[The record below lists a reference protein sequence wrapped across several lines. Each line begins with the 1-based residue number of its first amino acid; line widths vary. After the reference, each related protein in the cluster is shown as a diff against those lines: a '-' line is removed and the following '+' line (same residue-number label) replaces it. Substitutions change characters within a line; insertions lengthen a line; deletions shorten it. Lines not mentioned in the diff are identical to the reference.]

1 MDNITPETSSTIQCM
16 CGTIVPEDEV
26 VFVNPSTKAIT
37 WTAEKGL
44 PYCKG
49 CVPVV
54 NEDL

>member
-1 MDNITPETSSTIQCM
+1 MDNITPETSSTIKCM
-16 CGTIVPEDEV
+16 CGTIVPEDGV

>member
-1 MDNITPETSSTIQCM
+1 MDNITPETASTIKCM
-16 CGTIVPEDEV
+16 CGNIIPENEV